1 MTRKDVAPVAPAPIE
16 SRRIG
21 PGRARAALTETSRA
35 KLDSNLELLDGRELP
50 VGTTGTI
57 VGVWADGE
65 AYEVE
70 FTKPFHAVVTVTAP
84 KLSRVDP
91 KA

>member
-1 MTRKDVAPVAPAPIE
+1 MTRKDAIFLALAPAK

-21 PGRARAALTETSRA
+21 AARARTTLTETSRA
-35 KLDSNLELLDGRELP
+35 KLASSLELLNGRELP
-50 VGTTGTI
+50 AGSTGTI

-84 KLSRVDP
+84 KLSRVDSE
-91 KA
+91 A